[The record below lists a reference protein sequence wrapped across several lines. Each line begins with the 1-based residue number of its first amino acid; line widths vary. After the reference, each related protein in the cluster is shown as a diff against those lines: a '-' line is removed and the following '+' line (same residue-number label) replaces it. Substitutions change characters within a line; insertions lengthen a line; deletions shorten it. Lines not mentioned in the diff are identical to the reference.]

1 MWIYAVFNRV
11 LFDFFI
17 QSVNLAGEVFFYG
30 ENLHMSSYAY

>member
-17 QSVNLAGEVFFYG
+17 QSVNLAGEVFFLWGKFTYV
-30 ENLHMSSYAY
+30 